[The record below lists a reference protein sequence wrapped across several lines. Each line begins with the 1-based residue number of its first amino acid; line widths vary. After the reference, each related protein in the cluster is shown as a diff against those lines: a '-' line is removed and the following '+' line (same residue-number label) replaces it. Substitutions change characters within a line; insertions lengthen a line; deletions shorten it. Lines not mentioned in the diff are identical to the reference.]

1 MEKETPFARAL
12 DLPVILVHSTIFEDS
27 RRKGLSGRSRIGG
40 RVFRWAF
47 VFLIVTFLAGIFAF
61 AGLVLAAAA
70 LAKLIFYLFLV
81 LFLLALIAGL
91 LRKLRS
97 NIGE

>member
-1 MEKETPFARAL
+1 M
-12 DLPVILVHSTIFEDS
+12 
-27 RRKGLSGRSRIGG
+27 
-40 RVFRWAF
+40 FRWAV
-47 VFLIVTFLAGIFAF
+47 VFLIVTFVAGIFAF

-91 LRKLRS
+91 LRRS
-97 NIGE
+97 RPNPSNHSPN

>member
-1 MEKETPFARAL
+1 
-12 DLPVILVHSTIFEDS
+12 LPPLSLRFTISRILVPQELWWALAGH
-27 RRKGLSGRSRIGG
+27 GG
-40 RVFRWAF
+40 SMIRWA
-47 VFLIVTFLAGIFAF
+47 VIFLVVTFVAGIFAF

-91 LRKLRS
+91 LRKSRS